1 MRGCVRFSASD
12 VCRAWSSSSS
22 STAAVFSQNLAMF
35 CNILCINYKACN
47 MVECAEIV
55 ALVLGLVEGCP
66 LDNFGAR
73 HRAAMLYGPVDHNKN
88 MAGQGETMR

>member
-1 MRGCVRFSASD
+1 
-12 VCRAWSSSSS
+12 
-22 STAAVFSQNLAMF
+22 
-35 CNILCINYKACN
+35 

-73 HRAAMLYGPVDHNKN
+73 RRAAMLYGPVDHNKN
-88 MAGQGETMR
+88 IAGQELRERWREREEDRPHSDWG

>member
-1 MRGCVRFSASD
+1 
-12 VCRAWSSSSS
+12 
-22 STAAVFSQNLAMF
+22 
-35 CNILCINYKACN
+35 

-73 HRAAMLYGPVDHNKN
+73 RRAAMLYGPVDHNKN
-88 MAGQGETMR
+88 IAGLRERWGDKDRAREREVLLRRMMMCL